1 MLRSVMPLD
10 VQVEMLSRQV
20 GRMSSG
26 DRMSSGEK
34 LGLEMLPGE
43 PLDDTEGLEAG
54 DHLGVTSG
62 GERSKKREEGQWLV
76 PGCSSGYWGWGR

>member
-20 GRMSSG
+20 G
-26 DRMSSGEK
+26 RMSSGEK

-62 GERSKKREEGQWLV
+62 GERSKKREGGQWLV